1 MKNTTTLYGFEL
13 KKIFKNKL
21 FLAIF
26 IFSVLMTFVE
36 GFAPSLTMAKDIR
49 DAQKILDGRVI
60 DDELLSEMY
69 PNIIENGTVWD
80 DSNREFLSLATF
92 VKNLVGGSA
101 NFSDYSAK
109 QLYKIREERFAEMY
123 KDDLT
128 EGEMKWWQEKL
139 NVGVPY
145 TYYDNCGTLTLSQ
158 GFSGLLLCIMLI
170 AALCLSTVFTVE
182 HRQRTDQIVLSCR
195 NGRKETYF
203 AKLFAGLS
211 VVTGFCLFT
220 AVTLTIIVSLLYG
233 LGGLEAPVQ
242 LEVPMSAYTF
252 TMGEFIIVQF
262 VIMVTSAIL
271 FAVFAMAV
279 SELLKNSM
287 AVMGIMIGIFVF
299 GQLEVIPDRYRVL
312 NQMKSMLP
320 SNQVSVWAL
329 MEHRLIKIGSHYV
342 SGYVSS
348 PVIYIVI
355 SLILIVAG
363 YISYNRFQV
372 TGR

>member
-1 MKNTTTLYGFEL
+1 MKNTATLYGFEI

-36 GFAPSLTMAKDIR
+36 GLAPGMNNTKEMM
-49 DAQKILDGRVI
+49 DAQKVWDGRVI
-60 DDELLSEMY
+60 DDDLLNEMY
-69 PNIIENGTVWD
+69 PKIIENGTVWD
-80 DSNREFLSLATF
+80 ESNQEFFSVARF
-92 VKNLVGGSA
+92 VKNIVGGSA
-101 NFSDYSAK
+101 NFSEYSAK
-109 QLYKIREERFAEMY
+109 ELYEIRETRFEEVF
-123 KDDLT
+123 KEDIT
-128 EGEMKWWQEKL
+128 EGEMQWWKEKL
-139 NVGVPY
+139 NEGIPY
-145 TYYDNCGTLTLSQ
+145 TYYSNNGPLTLSQ
-158 GFSGLLLCIMLI
+158 GFSGLLLCVMLI

-211 VVTGFCLFT
+211 VVIGFCIFT
-220 AVTLTIIVSLLYG
+220 ALILSILVALLYG
-233 LGGLEAPVQ
+233 FGGLKAPVQ
-242 LEVPMSAYTF
+242 LEVPLSAYTF

-262 VIMVTSAIL
+262 GIMVASSIL
-271 FAVFAMAV
+271 FAVFAMSV

-287 AVMGIMIGIFVF
+287 AVMGIMIGVFIF
-299 GQLEVIPDRYRVL
+299 GQLEVIPERYRVL

-348 PVIYIVI
+348 PVIYIAI